1 MGLDAGELRGIVAGL
16 AMQDFYKSMAT
27 HGSSRIWQDVYR
39 TVGLT
44 LTSLKTIVI
53 SVPILFWGIIM
64 QTIQASEFKSRC
76 LALMDDVARSGE
88 VLVVTK
94 NGRPVAE
101 LRPYS
106 GGKCGSPF
114 GLHSGLEITG
124 DILSPIEEDAWK
136 VLE

>member
-1 MGLDAGELRGIVAGL
+1 LYPKHS
-16 AMQDFYKSMAT
+16 FC
-27 HGSSRIWQDVYR
+27 
-39 TVGLT
+39 LT
-44 LTSLKTIVI
+44 LTSLETIVI
-53 SVPILFWGIIM
+53 NVSILFGGVIM

-106 GGKCGSPF
+106 GGKYGSPF